1 MKKGKKINK
10 IMSIKKSKE
19 TKERSSS
26 SSNGPEDFDWVNDED
41 NKNKMLQFS
50 NFPMSYWKT
59 IIEDGDAKDKSPE
72 QIKPGTFHHE
82 IINTILQNDIFEG
95 LKFRADTLKYK
106 PMKTEEISPDFYI
119 ENIDPELFANIIKER
134 SYMFRMNYIIPST
147 IKKINIIGEIKSSKS
162 GLSDLKQKN
171 GYIDFAKKNT
181 TKEILYFVMYILDHS
196 FRDFYSANPSK
207 SLPIIYGY
215 IPKVY
220 KEDTYS
226 TFQTI
231 LSKLNLKDKSFDQ
244 KTKEE
249 LALIKENKEKKYNSD
264 ILFYKTSCIIFM
276 ILFFILLFFNIFL
289 TLKNYIF

>member
-1 MKKGKKINK
+1 MKEKSKKN
-10 IMSIKKSKE
+10 MSGKKSKE
-19 TKERSSS
+19 KERSGS
-26 SSNGPEDFDWVNDED
+26 SSNGPEDFKWINDKD
-41 NKNKMLQFS
+41 NKNRMLEFS

-72 QIKPGTFHHE
+72 QIKPGTFYQE
-82 IINTILQNDIFEG
+82 IVNKILQNDIFKG
-95 LKFRADTLKYK
+95 LKFSADTLKYK

-119 ENIDPELFANIIKER
+119 ENIDPKLFANIIKER

-162 GLSDLKQKN
+162 GLNDSKQKS

-181 TKEILYFVMYILDHS
+181 TKEILYFVMYIFDHS

-249 LALIKENKEKKYNSD
+249 LALMKENKEKKYNSD
-264 ILFYKTSCIIFM
+264 ILFYKTSCII
-276 ILFFILLFFNIFL
+276 LLILLIISLFIHIFV